1 VTVADAKRAVAPL
14 VDLLVDGE
22 RAADLNRRAL
32 DWPNWY
38 LSRRQ
43 LCDLE
48 LLACG
53 GFTPLESFLGEQ
65 DYESVCASMRLADGT
80 LWPVPVTLD
89 VPEDVLAAGQ
99 QTGTL
104 ALREPEGTM
113 VAALDSVKSTTNGVG
128 PSTTLSSCQR
138 VWGTDGSCSRRAT

>member
-1 VTVADAKRAVAPL
+1 MTVADTRRAVAPL
-14 VDLLVDGE
+14 VDLLVDGD
-22 RAADLNRRAL
+22 RAADLNWRAVG
-32 DWPNWY
+32 WPNWY

-53 GFTPLESFLGEQ
+53 AFTPLKTFLDEQ

-89 VPEDVLAAGQ
+89 VPGVVLAAAQ
-99 QTGTL
+99 QAGAL
-104 ALREPEGTM
+104 ALREPEETM
-113 VAALDSVKSTTNGVG
+113 VAALEIHET
-128 PSTTLSSCQR
+128 
-138 VWGTDGSCSRRAT
+138 